1 MTTSNASEIFGG
13 AAPVGTIAQGQLA
26 ANGNYLP
33 CDGADYLKASYPNLD
48 YTGLDTYG
56 TNVSVSRAFSRAGY
70 TKVAYG
76 AGLFVAITSGASS
89 YSTSPDGITWTT
101 RSLGGAPGATF
112 DVIYANGLFV
122 VMGFGSGACLTSP
135 DGITWTTRSIPADV
149 GVWVRVAYAGN
160 LFFAFQASGAGASK
174 IATSSD
180 GITWTL
186 RTAAYTGAY
195 GVAYGAGA
203 YVCIHQTSGASGVL
217 GVSFDG
223 ITWFQRSIVNSA
235 GSGITSASWDNVV
248 FLNGKWI
255 ISTSTGSV
263 YASTDNLASFGTL
276 ALVAAISS
284 PAAIRVIGGLLY
296 ILPPAGSAQMFTTLD
311 LQGFKAIPLPYTLGA
326 DCVAYG
332 NSTLLVGCLSGSN
345 LATLATDT
353 TKFRTPYL
361 PRINDGDRY
370 YIKAK

>member
-13 AAPVGTIAQGQLA
+13 SAPVGTIAQGQLA

-56 TNVSVSRAFSRAGY
+56 TNVSVLRAFSRAGY
-70 TKVAYG
+70 TRVAFG
-76 AGLFVAITSGASS
+76 AGLFVAVTAGSSS
-89 YSTSPDGITWTT
+89 YSTSPDGVTWTART
-101 RSLGGAPGATF
+101 FPESPGSSFDLVFAAGTFVAMVGGTNRC
-112 DVIYANGLFV
+112 YA
-122 VMGFGSGACLTSP
+122 ST
-135 DGITWTTRSIPADV
+135 DGINWTTRSIPADV
-149 GVWVRVAYAGN
+149 GVWVRVTYAGN
-160 LFFAFQASGAGASK
+160 LFFAFQASVSNPAK
-174 IATSSD
+174 IATSPD

-186 RTAAYTGAY
+186 RTAAYTGVY
-195 GVAYGAGA
+195 GVAYGAGV

-223 ITWFQRSIVNSA
+223 VTWFQRSIVNSA

-263 YASTDNLASFGTL
+263 YVSTDNLASFGTL
-276 ALVAAISS
+276 ALLAAISS